1 VLDDPSF
8 SHDTAGNEKLSLG
21 NSWVKPGWS
30 VPQFTFSAATWSARC
45 DGSGRSRVVSPGRL
59 HRLIKEHRPRDS
71 EGDMQDW

>member
-30 VPQFTFSAATWSARC
+30 VPQFTFSAATWSALATARA
-45 DGSGRSRVVSPGRL
+45 DHAWSRRAASIASSRSTVLAIRRA
-59 HRLIKEHRPRDS
+59 ICKT
-71 EGDMQDW
+71 